1 MKPKVIALLA
11 FLLFLLSYI
20 QSPFF
25 ESTRLHL
32 EEWQQTITFP
42 LFFVSIPITYITMF
56 LYAINC
62 DFASGSLDL
71 LECHGLDP
79 KIGYVLISL
88 GFSLLLYF
96 VLTKISNK
104 TKRFSSR

>member
-1 MKPKVIALLA
+1 
-11 FLLFLLSYI
+11 
-20 QSPFF
+20 
-25 ESTRLHL
+25 
-32 EEWQQTITFP
+32 
-42 LFFVSIPITYITMF
+42 MF